1 MGVAAANGADFT
13 IPKLLLEN
21 QQKWANK
28 VWMRKKELGFWRE
41 YTWREACANI
51 KDFSLGLMS
60 LGFQRGDVMA
70 ILGDNDPHWFWA
82 QLAAQAAGGV
92 VTGVFS
98 SSGAKE
104 VKYFLEHS
112 DACIVV
118 AQDQEQVDKI
128 LEIKD
133 GLPLL
138 KKVIYWDAKGLRGY
152 DDPILASFDSVRE
165 IGAQYSKDHPGA
177 FEESIAKGKMSDLA
191 LLMYTSGTTGLPKAA
206 MVSYASLVASNTAFY
221 TMNPIT
227 EADEWVSF
235 ILPGWSAEQGLG
247 LLSSLNRGVKMS
259 FPESQTTVQENI
271 REIGAT
277 ILMYPSRLWEMTGAT
292 IQNKI
297 AETTFLKR
305 QAFRL
310 CLPIAYR
317 AADAKCS
324 GENLG
329 WMWQIPHWMAR
340 FLVFDPLRDKLGLA
354 KIRIAFTAGSAL
366 GPDVFR
372 LITAIG
378 VDLRQLYG
386 MTEIGVSQHTGT
398 DIKIDSVGVIYPG
411 TMVRISDDGEILAR
425 GGSQVLG
432 YYKNPQ
438 AAEEAFA
445 GGWYHTGDAGHLDD
459 DGHLYFLDRVEY
471 MSSLSDGTKFAPQY
485 IESRL
490 KFSPYIKD
498 AFVVGDETREYIG
511 AAININYDNVGHW
524 AEKKRITYTT
534 FADLSQKPE
543 VCQLIGGEV
552 KNLNTKLPG
561 GQRIHR
567 FVNMPKEL
575 DPDEAELTRTMKLR
589 RRLVEERYQDFIA
602 ALYGESEKVSM
613 DVPVF
618 YRDGRRAV
626 VKAEITVNHVD

>member
-1 MGVAAANGADFT
+1 MGVAAASADFT

-21 QQKWANK
+21 QQKWTDK

-82 QLAAQAAGGV
+82 QLAAQAAGGM

-98 SSGAKE
+98 SSGARE

-112 DACIVV
+112 DARVVV

-128 LEIKD
+128 LEIKSE
-133 GLPLL
+133 LPLL

-152 DDPILASFDSVRE
+152 DDPILASFDSIRE
-165 IGAQYSKDHPGA
+165 TGVKYGQEHPGA
-177 FEESIAKGKMSDLA
+177 FEESVAKGRMSDLA

-206 MVSYASLVASNTAFY
+206 MVSYASLIASNTSFY
-221 TMNPIT
+221 SMNPIT
-227 EADEWVSF
+227 EDDEWVSF

-247 LLSSLNRGVKMS
+247 LLASLNRGVKMS

-277 ILMYPSRLWEMTGAT
+277 VLMYPSRLWEMTAAT

-310 CLPIAYR
+310 ALPIAYR
-317 AADAKCS
+317 VADAKFS
-324 GENLG
+324 GQKLG
-329 WMWQIPHWMAR
+329 WAWLMPHSIAR
-340 FLVFDPLRDKLGLA
+340 LLVLDPLRDKLGLLR
-354 KIRIAFTAGSAL
+354 IRVAFTAGSAL

-386 MTEIGVSQHTGT
+386 MTEIGVSQHTAT
-398 DIKIDSVGVIYPG
+398 DIKVDSVGVIYPG
-411 TMVRISDDGEILAR
+411 TMVRITDNGEILAR

-432 YYKNPQ
+432 YYKNDK
-438 AAEEAFA
+438 ATEEAFA

-471 MSSLSDGTKFAPQY
+471 MSRLADGTQFAPQY

-498 AFVVGDETREYIG
+498 AFVVGDESRSYIG
-511 AAININYDNVGHW
+511 AAVNINYDNVGHW

-543 VCQLIGGEV
+543 VCRLISGEV
-552 KNLNTKLPG
+552 KNLNAKLPG

-567 FVNMPKEL
+567 FINMPKEL

-589 RRLVEERYQDFIA
+589 RRLVEERYQDFIS
-602 ALYGESEKVSM
+602 ALYGGKEKVAM

-626 VKAEITVNHVD
+626 VKAEITVNQVN

>member
-1 MGVAAANGADFT
+1 MGVAAGTQTDFT

-21 QQKWANK
+21 QQKWADK

-41 YTWREACANI
+41 YTWKEACGNI
-51 KDFSLGLMS
+51 KNFSQGLMS

-112 DACIVV
+112 DAKIVV

-128 LEIKD
+128 LEIKNE
-133 GLPLL
+133 LPLV
-138 KKVIYWDAKGLRGY
+138 KKVIYWDPKGLRGY
-152 DDPILASFDSVRE
+152 DDPILASFDSVAE
-165 IGAQYSKDHPGA
+165 IGVEYGKAHPGV
-177 FEESIAKGKMSDLA
+177 FEESIAKGRISDLA

-206 MVSYASLVASNTAFY
+206 MVSYASLVSSNTAFY

-227 EADEWVSF
+227 EKDEWVSF

-247 LLSSLNRGVKMS
+247 LLGSLNRGVKMS
-259 FPESQTTVQENI
+259 FPESQATVQENI

-277 ILMYPSRLWEMTGAT
+277 VLMYPSRLWEMTAAT

-297 AETTFLKR
+297 SETTFLKR

-317 AADAKCS
+317 AADAKCR
-324 GENLG
+324 GEKLG
-329 WMWQIPHWMAR
+329 WMWWIPHWIAR
-340 FLVFDPLRDKLGLA
+340 LLVFDPLRDKLGLL
-354 KIRIAFTAGSAL
+354 KIRVAFTAGSAL

-398 DIKIDSVGVIYPG
+398 DTPW
-411 TMVRISDDGEILAR
+411 E
-425 GGSQVLG
+425 
-432 YYKNPQ
+432 
-438 AAEEAFA
+438 
-445 GGWYHTGDAGHLDD
+445 
-459 DGHLYFLDRVEY
+459 
-471 MSSLSDGTKFAPQY
+471 
-485 IESRL
+485 
-490 KFSPYIKD
+490 
-498 AFVVGDETREYIG
+498 
-511 AAININYDNVGHW
+511 
-524 AEKKRITYTT
+524 
-534 FADLSQKPE
+534 
-543 VCQLIGGEV
+543 
-552 KNLNTKLPG
+552 
-561 GQRIHR
+561 
-567 FVNMPKEL
+567 
-575 DPDEAELTRTMKLR
+575 
-589 RRLVEERYQDFIA
+589 
-602 ALYGESEKVSM
+602 
-613 DVPVF
+613 
-618 YRDGRRAV
+618 
-626 VKAEITVNHVD
+626 